1 MYRYVFEDS
10 KGNKWERVNATQARN
25 AFMRGETVVMC
36 TANMRPF
43 GPWGYGSMVNRDDEN
58 HAFELQHYG
67 ARGVWERLINSY
79 AYYNC
84 SHPGEARYLAYYL
97 QK

>member
-10 KGNKWERVNATQARN
+10 NGNKWERVNATQARN

-43 GPWGYGSMVNRDDEN
+43 GPWGYGSTVCLCDERYPEEAKN
-58 HAFELQHYG
+58 PAS
-67 ARGVWERLINSY
+67 VWERLVNSY
-79 AYYNC
+79 TYYNC

>member
-1 MYRYVFEDS
+1 MYRYTFEDS

-43 GPWGYGSMVNRDDEN
+43 GPWGYGFTVYLRNEEEAQNPAS
-58 HAFELQHYG
+58 
-67 ARGVWERLINSY
+67 VWDRLVNSY
-79 AYYNC
+79 MAYNC
-84 SHPGEARYLAYYL
+84 SHTGEARYLAYYL